1 MPRLFMVRLR
11 SLVMR
16 NMRGCSPLA
25 RVLLLKQITEMVAS
39 IAVLVY
45 TTVYT
50 PRLKRILSGVID
62 GLIRKP

>member
-16 NMRGCSPLA
+16 NIKGCSPLA
-25 RVLLLKQITEMVAS
+25 RVLLLKQMTEMVAS

-50 PRLKRILSGVID
+50 PRLKRLLRG
-62 GLIRKP
+62 GW